1 MNSKLL
7 SLIIVIAV
15 AIAAM
20 YATGFYNTYKKA
32 FYEQLEKQR
41 AESQARIDSLNSHI
55 AVLDIQNDLL
65 QAKADSVLAALDSE
79 EEKRKQ
85 ERDAFNRKMA
95 QLSKLSTAE
104 LASYFTER
112 YGN

>member
-1 MNSKLL
+1 MNKS
-7 SLIIVIAV
+7 SAIIVIIAI

-20 YATGFYNTYKKA
+20 YATGFYNPYKKA
-32 FYEQLEKQR
+32 FYEQLENQRKQ
-41 AESQARIDSLNSHI
+41 SQARIDSLNSHI

-65 QAKADSVLAALDSE
+65 QAKADSALAALDSE

>member
-1 MNSKLL
+1 MKISSNI
-7 SLIIVIAV
+7 LIALAATVV
-15 AIAAM
+15 ALM
-20 YATGFYNTYKKA
+20 YATGLYNPYKKA

-55 AVLDIQNDLL
+55 AILDIQNDLL
-65 QAKADSVLAALDSE
+65 QAKADSALAALDSE

-85 ERDAFNRKMA
+85 ERDAFNRKMD
-95 QLSKLSTAE
+95 QLSKLSTTE
-104 LASYFTER
+104 LASYFAER

>member
-1 MNSKLL
+1 MNKS
-7 SLIIVIAV
+7 SAIIVIIAI

-20 YATGFYNTYKKA
+20 YATGFYNPYKKA
-32 FYEQLEKQR
+32 FYEQLENQRKQ
-41 AESQARIDSLNSHI
+41 SQARIDSLNNHI

-65 QAKADSVLAALDSE
+65 QAKADSALAALDSE

>member
-1 MNSKLL
+1 MNNKL
-7 SLIIVIAV
+7 SVLINVIAV

-20 YATGFYNTYKKA
+20 YVTGFYNPYNKA

-41 AESQARIDSLNSHI
+41 VESQARIDSLTSHI

-65 QAKADSVLAALDSE
+65 QAKADSALAALDSE

>member
-1 MNSKLL
+1 MNKS
-7 SLIIVIAV
+7 SVIIVILAI

-20 YATGFYNTYKKA
+20 FATGIYNPYKRA
-32 FYEQLEKQR
+32 FQQQLENQR
-41 AESQARIDSLNSHI
+41 KESQAKIDSLSSYI
-55 AVLDIQNDLL
+55 TVLDVQNELL
-65 QAKADSVLAALDSE
+65 QAKADSALAALDSE

>member
-1 MNSKLL
+1 MNKS
-7 SLIIVIAV
+7 SAIIVIIAI

-20 YATGFYNTYKKA
+20 YATGFYNPYKKA
-32 FYEQLEKQR
+32 FYQQLENQRKQ
-41 AESQARIDSLNSHI
+41 SQARIDSLNNHI

-65 QAKADSVLAALDSE
+65 QAKADSALAALDSE

>member
-1 MNSKLL
+1 MNNKL
-7 SLIIVIAV
+7 SVLITVIAV

-20 YATGFYNTYKKA
+20 YVTGFYNPYKKA
-32 FYEQLEKQR
+32 LYEQLEKQR
-41 AESQARIDSLNSHI
+41 VESQARIDSLTSHI

-65 QAKADSVLAALDSE
+65 QAKADSALAALDSE
-79 EEKRKQ
+79 EKKRKQ

>member
-1 MNSKLL
+1 MNKS
-7 SLIIVIAV
+7 SVIIVIIAI

-20 YATGFYNTYKKA
+20 YATGLYNPYKKA
-32 FYEQLEKQR
+32 FYEQLENQR
-41 AESQARIDSLNSHI
+41 NQSQARIDSLNNHI

-65 QAKADSVLAALDSE
+65 QAKADSALAALDSE